1 MLVQVKKNQVDKALR
16 ALKKKLI
23 LEGVYKEVS
32 RRKFYYKPSVKAKK
46 KSEASIQKRAKDRK
60 RQQRN
65 IFS

>member
-16 ALKKKLI
+16 ALKKKMI

-32 RRKFYYKPSVKAKK
+32 RRKFYSKPSVKAKIK
-46 KSEASIQKRAKDRK
+46 QVASLQKRAKDRK